1 MRKGGVIAAGDPLT
15 AEAGAEILK
24 AGGNAFDAAIAA
36 TLMSFVAESTLTS
49 PGGGGFLLSSTA
61 GHEPV
66 LFDFFTQTPGKR
78 NTSDHLDFYPA
89 FLNFGDSKQE
99 FMIGLASAA
108 VPGNIAGLFH
118 VHQRLGSLPFAE
130 LAAPAIHA
138 AKTGVTVTPYL
149 LYNFHLVS
157 DMILAEEASRKV
169 FKPGDKLLAEGDR
182 YYMPDFADLMEVL
195 AKEGPREFYEGEV
208 ARAILKDCEA
218 RGAHLTTDDF
228 LQYGV
233 VERKPLQFTYRNHDI
248 FTNPPPSAGGSLIA
262 FMLKLLD
269 HVPLDRKDFGT
280 AYHLNC
286 LVDAMKL
293 TAQAR
298 TEKFDQKA
306 LHEVITQL
314 FDPEYV
320 AKLGKEIEKHA
331 QKSGST
337 THLTVAD
344 REGNI
349 ASVTTSFGTGCG
361 YIIPGTDCMLN
372 NMLGEEDLNPHGF
385 HHWPLNQR
393 ITSMMS
399 PTLVFQ
405 EKLPFMA
412 LGTGGANRI
421 RTAILQAISNA
432 IDFKMD
438 PDSSVNAPR
447 IHWENGVF
455 SYEPGYRQE
464 SILGINHI
472 EEYQRVEYQHNNMF
486 FGGVHAIFWDK
497 SGKPAGAGDR
507 RREGIVIE
515 C

>member
-1 MRKGGVIAAGDPLT
+1 MNKGGVIAAGDPLT

-36 TLMSFVAESTLTS
+36 ILMSFVAESTLTS
-49 PGGGGFLLSSTA
+49 LGGGGFLLSSTA
-61 GHEPV
+61 GGQPL
-66 LFDFFTQTPGKR
+66 LFDFFTQTPGKA
-78 NTSDHLDFYPA
+78 NTSDQLDFYPA

-108 VPGNIAGLFH
+108 VPGNMAGLFH
-118 VHQRLGSLPFAE
+118 VHRKLGSLPFPE

-157 DMILAEEASRKV
+157 DMILAEEASRKI
-169 FKPGDKLLAEGDR
+169 FKPGDKLLALGDR
-182 YYMPDFADLMEVL
+182 YHMPDFADLMEVL
-195 AKEGPREFYEGEV
+195 AQEGPREFYEGEV
-208 ARAILKDCEA
+208 ARSILKDCET
-218 RGAHLTTDDF
+218 RGAHLTKEDF
-228 LQYGV
+228 LNYKV
-233 VERKPLQFTYRNHDI
+233 IERKPLQFTYRSHDI

-269 HVPLDRKDFGT
+269 HVPLDQKDHGT

-298 TEKFDQKA
+298 TEKFDQRA
-306 LHEVITQL
+306 LNEAIHHL
-314 FDPEYV
+314 FDPRYV
-320 AKLGKEIEKHA
+320 AQLGKEIQRHA

-344 REGNI
+344 RKGNI
-349 ASVTTSFGTGCG
+349 ASATTSFGTGCG

-385 HHWPLNQR
+385 HRWLLNHR

-399 PTLVFQ
+399 PTLVFR
-405 EKLPFMA
+405 EKRPFMA

-421 RTAILQAISNA
+421 RTAILQAICNA
-432 IDFKMD
+432 VDFKME
-438 PDSSVNAPR
+438 PDSCVNAPR
-447 IHWENGVF
+447 IHWENGIF
-455 SYEPGYRQE
+455 SYEPGHKE
-464 SILGINHI
+464 SEIAGIDQI
-472 EEYQRVEYQHNNMF
+472 EKYEKVAYQYHNMF
-486 FGGVHAIFWDK
+486 FGGVHAVFWDRQ
-497 SGKPAGAGDR
+497 GQAIGAGDR